1 MKTFE
6 NAYAPTQHSVLLCP
20 VRIAAKACSLLT
32 EAGSKATA
40 AEVRAGYAAY
50 RAAKA
55 SIGIDED
62 YTPAAI
68 PEDTPKSPRK
78 NVRPAFGSDV
88 EAARRDAKRA
98 RSRIYNAALQ
108 ARTKAARDAA
118 KEAQENGIHR

>member
-1 MKTFE
+1 MKTYV
-6 NAYAPTQHSVLLCP
+6 NAYAPVQHSGLLCP

-32 EAGSKATA
+32 EPGSKATP

-62 YTPAAI
+62 YTPRA
-68 PEDTPKSPRK
+68 EDDTPKPPRK
-78 NVRPAFGSDV
+78 NVRPAFGSAV

>member
-6 NAYAPTQHSVLLCP
+6 NAYAPTQHSGLLCP

-62 YTPAAI
+62 YTPRA
-68 PEDTPKSPRK
+68 EDDTPKPPRK
-78 NVRPAFGSDV
+78 N
-88 EAARRDAKRA
+88 ARNVFSSGTERADAKRA
-98 RSRIYNAALQ
+98 RGRVYDTALR

-118 KEAQENGIHR
+118 KEAQENGMHR